1 MIKFLSKNWWWIIPL
16 LIIAS
21 VLGYRWWKNY
31 QNKKKDA
38 DKPPVG
44 SSQYTNVDSQADPI
58 LKKGTSGN
66 KVKEIQILLVAKGQ
80 NVGKDGPDGLFWNM
94 TETALKN
101 VKGVTEIKYSEGK
114 KI

>member
-16 LIIAS
+16 VIIGG

-38 DKPPVG
+38 DKPIAG

-58 LKKGTSGN
+58 LKKGTSGE
-66 KVKEIQILLVAKGQ
+66 KVKVLQKKLIEKGQ
-80 NVGKDGPDGLFWNM
+80 SIGTSGADGLFWNM
-94 TETALKN
+94 TENGLKALTGK
-101 VKGVTEIKYSEGK
+101 TEIKFSEVSK
-114 KI
+114 L